1 MALSEA
7 QKRATKTYFKKNDLV
22 EIKLRVPRSK
32 RESLQQSAINLGY
45 TSFNQF
51 MLDALEEK
59 IHRATN

>member
-59 IHRATN
+59 IHHATN